1 MNPDKGGLDHAPQG
15 AFNRL
20 LRAARAPLPFSRR
33 QAFSVIG
40 GLLALAGAGA
50 VSWNYRRELRDT
62 IAMQVW
68 LPTAFDGEDEV
79 RACRSAAD
87 AIRPVFTRKH
97 AARFGEWLYVY
108 EEPGQT
114 FNAYLRQYS
123 RATRP
128 AHNAIQV
135 LPWGD
140 YDARLLALVHDVGE
154 LAGLFYGGAVQM
166 LPVEALPPDA
176 PEYSPQGQNGRQLLT
191 QPLLAALTPRVPTQ
205 AAALLAMTPRDLTPG
220 EGWNYV
226 FGMASL
232 VDRVGVWSLARL
244 ADARTPRALLLR
256 RAASV
261 AFHEIGHMLGI
272 WHCTTY
278 ECCMN
283 GANSLRESDAVPL
296 AFCPECDAKVWWRM
310 RLDPRKRYMEL
321 ANYAERQG
329 WEMDRTVWSQCARA
343 LEVAR

>member
-1 MNPDKGGLDHAPQG
+1 MKPEGKETVPNVGGK
-15 AFNRL
+15 FERL
-20 LRAARAPLPFSRR
+20 MRAAQAPLPFSRR

-62 IAMQVW
+62 VAMQVW
-68 LPTAFDGEDEV
+68 LPTAFDGEVDV
-79 RACRSAAD
+79 RACRHAAD
-87 AIRPVFTRKH
+87 AIRHVFARKH
-97 AARFGEWLYVY
+97 SARFGEWLYVY

-123 RATRP
+123 PATRP
-128 AHNAIQV
+128 ANNIIQV
-135 LPWGD
+135 LPWGE
-140 YDARLLALVHDVGE
+140 YDERRIALVRDVVE
-154 LAGLFYGGAVQM
+154 LASLFYGSAVQM
-166 LPVEALPPDA
+166 LPVESLPPDA
-176 PEYSPQGQNGRQLLT
+176 PEYGPSGQGTRQLLT
-191 QPLLAALTPRVPTQ
+191 QPLLDALKSRVPAP

-220 EGWNYV
+220 HGWNYV

-244 ADARTPRALLLR
+244 ADARTPRAVVLR

-261 AFHEIGHMLGI
+261 ALHEIGHMLGI

-296 AFCPECDAKVWWRM
+296 AFCPECDAKVWWRLRM
-310 RLDPRKRYMEL
+310 DPRKRYSQL

-329 WEMDRTVWSQCARA
+329 WESDEMIWRQCGQA
-343 LEVAR
+343 LGHA